1 MTRLKP
7 NLEKVKTL
15 FNPDENG
22 FSDWK
27 TIQEVI
33 DADLKWSGNGAVR
46 RGVVF
51 GVGEYIWEF
60 ERVSDKPTSKIT
72 KMRLAGI
79 SNKLAFNQTIRKDI
93 REELLKQTRSNFAP
107 DCIVPLVQI
116 DKEID
121 HRWGRKDHPTYEY
134 INDPAKQT
142 IDDFQLLSHSHNQF
156 KREQCKKCSE
166 SNIRY
171 DGKEY
176 TTCAGCPLAQPEL
189 YY

>member
-1 MTRLKP
+1 MTRP
-7 NLEKVKTL
+7 NLEKVKSL

-22 FSDWK
+22 CSEWV
-27 TIQEVI
+27 TVEQVI
-33 DADLKWSGNGAVR
+33 DHGLKWSKNGNVR
-46 RGVVF
+46 RGIAF
-51 GVGEYIWEF
+51 SVGEYIWEF
-60 ERVSDKPTSKIT
+60 DRGPGRKVLR
-72 KMRLAGI
+72 MRLIGN
-79 SNKLAFNQTIRKDI
+79 SNKSAFNQIIRKDI

-156 KREQCKKCSE
+156 KREQCKKCSK